1 MTTGNGKDQR
11 TLPMLIGDLMRDAV
25 VLVRQEIQ
33 LAKAEAAE
41 KVSVIGSAIAAMAVG
56 GLVLFAGFL
65 VLLDAAVYFIAEQFA
80 GTVPLWL
87 SALLVGTGVTI
98 IGLVLVLKARAALT
112 AENLTPERTVR
123 SLAQD
128 ADMLK
133 ENLP

>member
-87 SALLVGTGVTI
+87 SALLVGAGVTI